1 MEAERKKADAERKAL
16 EEKAAAL
23 KAELEAKQ
31 REEAKAEAERI
42 AKEKAA
48 RDAAEL
54 AAKAPRKERLTAWVD
69 SFVIPAFNDD
79 AVASDIIA
87 KFEAF
92 KNWAKGQVEKI

>member
-1 MEAERKKADAERKAL
+1 MIQGQSHRARTQEKNWKPNVKKLKKNVKADAERKAL
-16 EEKAAAL
+16 EEKAAL

-54 AAKAPRKERLTAWVD
+54 AAKTHHPQRT
-69 SFVIPAFNDD
+69 FNRHGW
-79 AVASDIIA
+79 IA
-87 KFEAF
+87 L
-92 KNWAKGQVEKI
+92 